1 MLNKY
6 KKKYQTKAL
15 EERINEIYKL
25 SKKKNYKHQDK
36 HKWSKFWTEGNKT
49 RIK

>member
-15 EERINEIYKL
+15 EERIREIF
-25 SKKKNYKHQDK
+25 SKKKNYKHQNK
-36 HKWSKFWTEGNKT
+36 NRWSKFWTEGNKYN
-49 RIK
+49 